1 MSQPSAKR
9 DSLRS
14 LVRTVARLRSPKGC
28 PWDRR
33 QSHRSLIPYLR
44 EETRELEAALKKG
57 KPHEIEDELGD
68 VLLQVLFHA
77 QIAREAGHFGIDDV
91 AASLRLKLRRRHPH
105 VFGRRRFKTAGE
117 VMRHWGEIKA
127 QERLERRRDVL
138 RRGLARE
145 TR

>member
-1 MSQPSAKR
+1 MR

-14 LVRTVARLRSPKGC
+14 LVRTVAYLRSSKGC

-33 QSHRSLIPYLR
+33 QNHRSLIPYLR
-44 EETRELEAALKKG
+44 EETHELAAALKNG

-68 VLLQVLFHA
+68 VLLQVLLHA
-77 QIAREAGHFGIDDV
+77 QIAHEAGHFGIDDV

-117 VMRHWGEIKA
+117 VMRHWDEIKA
-127 QERLERRRDVL
+127 KERLQRGRDVL
-138 RRGLARE
+138 RRGLARK